1 MTAFKAACVQL
12 RSTDDVQDNIKC
24 VSELIRE
31 AKRGGADFILTPEN
45 TTLMAP
51 DGGAKLD
58 RSFIE
63 DRDPALPAFRTLAE
77 ELGIWLLIGSLA
89 IKVSGD
95 KTANRSF
102 LINPR
107 GVIAARYDKIHLFDV
122 DLPSGEKYR
131 ESNTVAGG
139 HEARLAQTPWGKI
152 GMTICYDVRFPQL
165 YRALAKQDAFALT
178 VPSAFTE
185 TTGKA
190 HWHVLLRARAIENG
204 AYVLAPAQGG
214 VHVNGRHTYGHSLIV
229 NPWGEVIAEGGT
241 EPRVIYADIDPAE
254 AVAARTRI
262 PNLQHDQSFEG
273 PRSVD
278 VPIAASREPN
288 MPAMKLARVILFTAQ
303 IDTMSKFYGEV
314 LGLKRVTNES
324 KWREFA
330 AGSTRIALHS
340 GPPSPGRKGPKIVF
354 YAKDVAAMREKL
366 VAKGAKFGNVH
377 EGEFCL
383 CDGKDPDGNPIQLS
397 NR

>member
-1 MTAFKAACVQL
+1 MSAFKAACVQL
-12 RSTDDVQDNIKC
+12 RSSDDVQDNIGFT
-24 VSELIRE
+24 SELIRE
-31 AKRGGADFILTPEN
+31 AKRNGADFILTPEN

-107 GVIAARYDKIHLFDV
+107 GQIAARYDKIHLFDV

-165 YRALAKQDAFALT
+165 YRALAKKDAFALT

-190 HWHVLLRARAIENG
+190 H
-204 AYVLAPAQGG
+204 
-214 VHVNGRHTYGHSLIV
+214 
-229 NPWGEVIAEGGT
+229 
-241 EPRVIYADIDPAE
+241 
-254 AVAARTRI
+254 
-262 PNLQHDQSFEG
+262 
-273 PRSVD
+273 
-278 VPIAASREPN
+278 
-288 MPAMKLARVILFTAQ
+288 
-303 IDTMSKFYGEV
+303 
-314 LGLKRVTNES
+314 
-324 KWREFA
+324 
-330 AGSTRIALHS
+330 
-340 GPPSPGRKGPKIVF
+340 
-354 YAKDVAAMREKL
+354 
-366 VAKGAKFGNVH
+366 
-377 EGEFCL
+377 
-383 CDGKDPDGNPIQLS
+383 
-397 NR
+397 